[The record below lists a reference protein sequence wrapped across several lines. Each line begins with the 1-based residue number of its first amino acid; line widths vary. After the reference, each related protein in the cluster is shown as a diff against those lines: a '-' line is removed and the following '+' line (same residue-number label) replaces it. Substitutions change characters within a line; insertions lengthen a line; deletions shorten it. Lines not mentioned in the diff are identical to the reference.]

1 MDPSAFF
8 AAFFAALLAIANP
21 VGNVPFFIMY
31 TTDVSSTRTRH
42 AVALLLGGILVGTM
56 LLCMVFGSGILG
68 FFGISIPAFEI
79 AGAIILLTI
88 AFSMLSGT
96 HTDRTHAHTAARG
109 DASIWKRA
117 EAVIPK
123 IIVPLV
129 IPIYVGAGTISALV
143 LYGHQALADSALL
156 LPAVGV
162 VLVVCLLITLCNI
175 ASDYILQF
183 FGKQGLEIVVRIF
196 GIVIAGIAVQMFFEG
211 LGQMTVGFVSATIH

>member
-1 MDPSAFF
+1 MDPSAFS
-8 AAFFAALLAIANP
+8 AAFFAALFAIANP

-31 TTDVSSTRTRH
+31 TTDVSSTRIRH

-56 LLCMVFGSGILG
+56 LVCMVFGSGILG
-68 FFGISIPAFEI
+68 FFGISVPAFEI

-96 HTDRTHAHTAARG
+96 HTDRTHAHTTARG
-109 DASIWKRA
+109 DASVWKRA

-123 IIVPLV
+123 VIVPLV

-143 LYGHQALADSALL
+143 LYGHQTLADDALL

-162 VLVVCLLITLCNI
+162 VLAVCLLITLCNL

-211 LGQMTVGFVSATIH
+211 LGQMTVGFVNPDIK